1 MLIVLTG
8 IKTFGGNFELF
19 KFLTAL
25 WIRIRRVDMLIGPPG
40 SQSLVR
46 DQCRGSGSGTGFA
59 GSACFWA
66 IRIWMANDHWPFV
79 RGADPDPSLVS

>member
-25 WIRIRRVDMLIGPPG
+25 WIRIRRVDY
-40 SQSLVR
+40 
-46 DQCRGSGSGTGFA
+46 
-59 GSACFWA
+59 WA
-66 IRIWMANDHWPFV
+66 SRIPIR
-79 RGADPDPSLVS
+79 